1 MAHLPKNFWKFC
13 KPFFTNQI
21 TNFDDEIMLVENEK
35 ALSKNKG
42 IAYLFNTYFN
52 DITKGLNIE
61 RWLTSSLSCK
71 DPLVNAIRKYEMHPR
86 ILTIKLVFKSRRLFD
101 FNFASR
107 DDISKII
114 ISLDSTKRT
123 SGVIPTKIV
132 KLASKE
138 IYKDLAS
145 LLKRMSSPMN

>member
-1 MAHLPKNFWKFC
+1 MAHLPKNFWKFY
-13 KPFFTNQI
+13 KPFFANQI
-21 TNFDDEIMLVENEK
+21 TNFDDKIMLVENEK
-35 ALSKNKG
+35 TLSENEG

-145 LLKRMSSPMN
+145 LLKRTSSAMN